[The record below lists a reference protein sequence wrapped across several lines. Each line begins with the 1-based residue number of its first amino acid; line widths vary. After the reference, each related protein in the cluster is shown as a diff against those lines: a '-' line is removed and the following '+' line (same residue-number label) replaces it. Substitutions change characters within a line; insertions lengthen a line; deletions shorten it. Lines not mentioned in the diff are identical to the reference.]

1 MEEVK
6 HHIPKF
12 NIKEL
17 PDSSFNLFLG
27 KRRSGK
33 SVLCEYLIHQLIEE
47 NLIDMVFLF
56 SKTNAGFNI
65 IKDRE
70 CRFET
75 IDKLHDL
82 LDNYK
87 MINNYN
93 KIVGKRDQVKIRTA
107 IIIDDFS
114 VELKNKSMNILEDLA
129 VRGRHLSYSPLCLHF
144 FILCQSLTKIP
155 RTCRLNCDTIFFN
168 AIASMRELE
177 MILDEN
183 MYCISTSR
191 EGKREGRDL
200 YENLVKEKDYQFI
213 GILNF
218 KQNIKEYKDYIR
230 TYTADV
236 SKLKL

>member
-33 SVLCEYLIHQLIEE
+33 SVLCEYLIHELIEE

-65 IKDRE
+65 IKDKD

-87 MINNYN
+87 MINEYN
-93 KIVGKRDQVKIRTA
+93 KIVGKRDKIRIRTA
-107 IIIDDFS
+107 IIIDDMA
-114 VELKNKSMNILEDLA
+114 VELKSKSMNILEDLA
-129 VRGRHLSYSPLCLHF
+129 VRGRHISYLPLSLHF
-144 FILCQSLTKIP
+144 FILCQSLTKVP
-155 RTCRLNCDTIFFN
+155 RVVRLNVDTIFFN
-168 AIASMRELE
+168 AIASMHELE

-183 MYCISTSR
+183 FYIISSSR
-191 EGKREGRDL
+191 DGKKEGRRL
-200 YENLVKEKDYQFI
+200 YEELVKEKDFQFI
-213 GILNF
+213 GVLNY
-218 KQNIKEYKDYIR
+218 KQNCKFYHDYLR
-230 TYTADV
+230 TCVADV